1 MHDATARGDSAE
13 VTEEVLQDA
22 VARKLGIMMDALGG
36 ARALYGEP
44 VKLNGEEIIPV
55 ARISIELG
63 ADTARPVMSVGRRP
77 APEAPLRVVIE
88 SVGFLQS
95 GPDGPV
101 FCATE

>member
-1 MHDATARGDSAE
+1 MHDATVRGDSAAI
-13 VTEEVLQDA
+13 TDEVLQDA

-44 VKLNGEEIIPV
+44 VRLNGEEIIPV

-63 ADTARPVMSVGRRP
+63 VDPGRPVVSVGRGAR
-77 APEAPLRVVIE
+77 EAPLRVVIE